1 MLTLYLGMLIAYS
14 GQYVYELFEVSDK
27 MKSILTYIPSMK
39 YEIET
44 DEIENGLNN
53 KILAT

>member
-1 MLTLYLGMLIAYS
+1 MNCDIVSRYAYS
-14 GQYVYELFEVSDK
+14 GQYVYDFFEVSDK
-27 MKSILTYIPSMK
+27 MKSILTYFPSKK

-44 DEIENGLNN
+44 DKIENGLNN